1 MSYKIYDL
9 YYSASDVNIYLY
21 YPVTDR
27 SVHLDKAM
35 GVSFTHNMSSAP
47 VYTLGNVEPTFF
59 SRGNSLIQGNLDL
72 AFKSTVY
79 LQKTINYLLNT
90 TGRDAKIQALN
101 AKAVSGANKGLTE
114 SEVRELYNLQ
124 TSSVP
129 SMTANSISDIFGLF
143 EIHIEFDNTN
153 ATQDGNYHKIKL
165 EGIKFIG
172 QMMSVHSGQEA
183 ALVDRYTFLG
193 KNKS

>member
-21 YPVTDR
+21 YPVTDK

-79 LQKTINYLLNT
+79 LQKTINHLLNT
-90 TGRDAKIQALN
+90 TGKDARIKALN
-101 AKAVSGANKGLTE
+101 VKATSGSVKGLTE
-114 SEVRELYNLQ
+114 NEVKELYNLQ

-153 ATQDGNYHKIKL
+153 ATQDGTYHKIKL

>member
-90 TGRDAKIQALN
+90 TGRDAKIKALN

>member
-1 MSYKIYDL
+1 MSYKVYDL

-21 YPVTDR
+21 YPVTDK

-79 LQKTINYLLNT
+79 LQKTINHLLNA
-90 TGRDAKIQALN
+90 TGKDARIKALN
-101 AKAVSGANKGLTE
+101 VKATSGSGKGLTE
-114 SEVRELYNLQ
+114 NEVKELYNLQ

>member
-21 YPVTDR
+21 YPVTDK

-79 LQKTINYLLNT
+79 LQKTINHLLNT
-90 TGRDAKIQALN
+90 TGRDAKIKALN
-101 AKAVSGANKGLTE
+101 VKATSSSGKGLTE
-114 SEVRELYNLQ
+114 NEVKELYNLQ

-153 ATQDGNYHKIKL
+153 ATQDGTYHKIKL

>member
-21 YPVTDR
+21 YPVTDK

-79 LQKTINYLLNT
+79 LQKTINHLLNIA
-90 TGRDAKIQALN
+90 GRDTKIKALN

>member
-79 LQKTINYLLNT
+79 LQKTINHLLNT
-90 TGRDAKIQALN
+90 AGRDAKIKALN
-101 AKAVSGANKGLTE
+101 AKAVSGKNKGLTE
-114 SEVRELYNLQ
+114 SEVKELYNLQ

>member
-21 YPVTDR
+21 YPVTDK

-79 LQKTINYLLNT
+79 LQKTINHLLNT
-90 TGRDAKIQALN
+90 TGRDAKIKALN
-101 AKAVSGANKGLTE
+101 AKAVSGKNKGLTE
-114 SEVRELYNLQ
+114 SEVKELYNLQ

-153 ATQDGNYHKIKL
+153 ATQDGTYHKIKL

>member
-21 YPVTDR
+21 YPVTDL

-79 LQKTINYLLNT
+79 LQKTINHLLNA
-90 TGRDAKIQALN
+90 TGRDAKIKALN
-101 AKAVSGANKGLTE
+101 AKAVSGKNKGLTE
-114 SEVRELYNLQ
+114 SEVKELYNLQ

-153 ATQDGNYHKIKL
+153 ATQDGTYHKIKL

>member
-21 YPVTDR
+21 YPVTDK

-79 LQKTINYLLNT
+79 LQKTINHLLNAA
-90 TGRDAKIQALN
+90 GKDARIKALN
-101 AKAVSGANKGLTE
+101 VKATSGSGKGLTE
-114 SEVRELYNLQ
+114 NEVKELYNLQ

-153 ATQDGNYHKIKL
+153 ATQDGTYHKIKL

>member
-21 YPVTDR
+21 YPITDR
-27 SVHLDKAM
+27 KVHLDKAM

-47 VYTLGNVEPTFF
+47 VYTLGNVNPTFF

-79 LQKTINYLLNT
+79 LQKTINYLLDSA
-90 TGRDAKIQALN
+90 GREAQQKALEAKVQS
-101 AKAVSGANKGLTE
+101 KTSRGLTE
-114 SEVRELYNLQ
+114 EEVRQLYTLQ
-124 TSSVP
+124 TSAVP
-129 SMTANSISDIFGLF
+129 KMTDNSISDIFAEF
-143 EIHIEFDNTN
+143 EIHIEYDNTN
-153 ATQDGNYHKIKL
+153 ATQDGKYHMIKL

-172 QMMSVHSGQEA
+172 EAMSIHSSQEA
-183 ALVDRYTFLG
+183 ALVDRYMFLG
-193 KNKS
+193 KNKR

>member
-21 YPVTDR
+21 YPITDKK
-27 SVHLDKAM
+27 VHLDKAM
-35 GVSFTHNMSSAP
+35 GVSYTHNMSSAP
-47 VYTLGNVEPTFF
+47 VYTLGDVNPTFF

-79 LQKTINYLLNT
+79 LQQTINYLLDSA
-90 TGRDAKIQALN
+90 GRDAQKKALE
-101 AKAVSGANKGLTE
+101 AKAQSQNARGLTE
-114 SEVRELYNLQ
+114 EEVKQLYILQ
-124 TSSVP
+124 TSAVP
-129 SMTANSISDIFGLF
+129 KMTDNSISDIFGLF
-143 EIHIEFDNTN
+143 EIHIEYDNTN
-153 ATQDGNYHKIKL
+153 ATQDGTYHMIKL

-172 QMMSVHSGQEA
+172 EAMSIHSSQEA
-183 ALVDRYTFLG
+183 ALVDRYMFLG